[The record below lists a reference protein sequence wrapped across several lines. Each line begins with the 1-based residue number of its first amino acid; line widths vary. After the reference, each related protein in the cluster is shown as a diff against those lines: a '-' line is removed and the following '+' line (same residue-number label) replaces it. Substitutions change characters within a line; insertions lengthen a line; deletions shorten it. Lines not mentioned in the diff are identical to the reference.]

1 VSGFHFQKK
10 LFYSDDFCQCQVRSI
25 NRLSSSTGQE
35 AMAELENWNMWQERC
50 AAARCTQ
57 AAQYDLFGFAFDR
70 FQRYLQKVRPSFAP
84 PSPPDAWHAFESH
97 LALGRTRSLK
107 AWKAWLFARGGE
119 RPTLGCIQGGATL
132 IMRDV
137 VRSYLRNEHHPTWM
151 TSLDAP
157 LDQAA
162 GRQGS
167 AVAMEDL
174 LPASADP
181 LAALAAQELQTL
193 AKQLVVVAIKRLSLR
208 EQMALTVQHAGKA
221 LSHQAV
227 TKAAGCGKSSVFN
240 ALHQG
245 MQKMAAVLQKE
256 LPQESP
262 GARMQVARELI
273 DIIAKETRNLL
284 ETAHPQLFM
293 YIEEESNDVD

>member
-1 VSGFHFQKK
+1 
-10 LFYSDDFCQCQVRSI
+10 
-25 NRLSSSTGQE
+25 
-35 AMAELENWNMWQERC
+35 MAELENWNMWRERC
-50 AAARCTQ
+50 AVARCTQ

-70 FQRYLQKVRPSFAP
+70 FQGYLQKVRPSFAP
-84 PSPPDAWHAFESH
+84 LSPPDAWHAFESH

-119 RPTLGCIQGGATL
+119 RSTLSCVQGGATL

-157 LDQAA
+157 LDQAT

-167 AVAMEDL
+167 AVVLEDL

-181 LAALAAQELQTL
+181 LEALAAQELQTL
-193 AKQLVVVAIKRLSLR
+193 ANQLMAVATERLSFR
-208 EQMALTVQHAGKA
+208 EQIALTVHHAGKV
-221 LSHQAV
+221 LWHHAV

-245 MQKMAAVLQKE
+245 IQKMADLLQKE
-256 LPQESP
+256 LPQESA
-262 GARMQVARELI
+262 GTRMQVAQELI
-273 DIIAKETRNLL
+273 DIIAKETKNLL

-293 YIEEESNDVD
+293 YIKGPSKN